1 MTHDFTNPTVQPS
14 QHPVE
19 IRRIPNDYAMAM
31 LMIGWKITKLH
42 YPIIFGTTAII
53 LGIALAIS
61 FVPYLSILASIPMVL
76 LSVGQ
81 MSIVRK
87 LIEGKPAEIREV
99 FRAFEDTT
107 WMNAL
112 LPLAVSGVAISIVQI
127 GVTKLTGS
135 NLLMSMIG
143 SLANV
148 FLLLVWVALTA
159 FSGPLIAFRNRTFRD
174 SIDLNLRATT
184 LNWQPL
190 LIYAILMMGLGLIC
204 LVLLILPVFFVFMPI
219 IYVTA
224 YLCYASIF
232 EGLDVVLLQK
242 VFEDKP

>member
-1 MTHDFTNPTVQPS
+1 MTQDFTNPTVQPS

-31 LMIGWKITKLH
+31 LMVGWRITKLH
-42 YPIIFGTTAII
+42 YPVIFGTTAII
-53 LGIALAIS
+53 LGVAIAIS
-61 FVPYLSILASIPMVL
+61 FIPYISILASIPMVL

-81 MSIVRK
+81 MAIVRK

-99 FRAFEDTT
+99 FRAFEDST

-112 LPLAVSGVAISIVQI
+112 LPLAISGVVISVAQM
-127 GVTKLTGS
+127 GVTKLMGS
-135 NLLMSMIG
+135 GVFMSMIG
-143 SLANV
+143 SLANL
-148 FLLLVWVALTA
+148 FLTLIWVALTA
-159 FSGPLIAFRNRTFRD
+159 FSGPLIAFRNRTFGD

-204 LVLLILPVFFVFMPI
+204 LVLFVLPVIFVFLPV

-232 EGLDVVLLQK
+232 EGLDLSK
-242 VFEDKP
+242 VP